1 MARVLCC
8 ECASKTIWYVLC
20 VQIPRVQHSSYIF
33 DIHIF
38 STTDTAQNPKL
49 ISSPISTPTPEK
61 GTNMPS
67 RHAVNDD
74 NTYFPFL
81 ELFGPAV
88 VGKNKWKRHRRHR
101 PFGKCLT
108 VSDEAFII
116 LCYENFKLVWV
127 EQYWQDSTAI
137 SSKVCVIFV
146 LWNIWCLL
154 LNNGSTHTRPAEYSY
169 RKQGMCYFCLVEH
182 MMAAY

>member
-1 MARVLCC
+1 MYPAPATNLLSAVANSKYKEALKDTHERRQTTGEYQFDTDIFRIDDVLQMR
-8 ECASKTIWYVLC
+8 KDKV
-20 VQIPRVQHSSYIF
+20 
-33 DIHIF
+33 
-38 STTDTAQNPKL
+38 
-49 ISSPISTPTPEK
+49 
-61 GTNMPS
+61 
-67 RHAVNDD
+67 
-74 NTYFPFL
+74 TYFPFL

-146 LWNIWCLL
+146 LWNI
-154 LNNGSTHTRPAEYSY
+154 
-169 RKQGMCYFCLVEH
+169 
-182 MMAAY
+182 